1 MFMWGLQQ
9 VDAPNDP
16 ETDWVATWSPD
27 AHDQPAV
34 TGTLQTAWYDTVGH
48 VEDQVYGNT
57 YPSTTSNGGADLSPP
72 VAGGGG
78 GGKSALWGRITG
90 NWSARNTTIDQDTP
104 PLVFDTSL
112 NQNTYSITAGA
123 EFRPDDGADGVRLGL
138 YGGYLSSSTTFDSY
152 GGSSSAQGGMVGG
165 YAALIKGPWYVDAE
179 VKADFLSNEYSS
191 AYVTL
196 NAQGTNIGV
205 LANTGY
211 RFENGSTFFEPIL
224 SFAYLNTSLGD
235 ASGGGG
241 TVTYSNGQSIRAGA
255 GARVGM
261 TTGKPGGTQTEFD
274 LLGKVWNEFGGPNTV
289 TVSDGNPLHDTTYT
303 DSISGLFGEV
313 TARATMYNADR
324 SASGFVSVGGKFG
337 ANSTSISA
345 KAGLRKAF

>member
-1 MFMWGLQQ
+1 
-9 VDAPNDP
+9 
-16 ETDWVATWSPD
+16 
-27 AHDQPAV
+27 
-34 TGTLQTAWYDTVGH
+34 LQTAWYDTVGH